1 VQGPSSLS
9 IFSFDIKDYMN
20 VIEVSSAPKPQEEEV
35 TLSNAIKD
43 RLLLMLSHLQK
54 NVADLV

>member
-1 VQGPSSLS
+1 MS

-20 VIEVSSAPKPQEEEV
+20 VIEVSSAPKPQQEEV